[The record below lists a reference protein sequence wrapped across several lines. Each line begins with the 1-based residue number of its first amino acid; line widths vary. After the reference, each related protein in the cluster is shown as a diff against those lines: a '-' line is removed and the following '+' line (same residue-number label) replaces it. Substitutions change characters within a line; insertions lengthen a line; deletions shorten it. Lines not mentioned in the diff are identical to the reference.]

1 MLDRLQSDHA
11 GSAVLQGLLEDLQAE
26 RQVKEAEEIP
36 EVDEHGKKL
45 TKKQQTAA
53 KKKAE
58 AERTKQTQDEGSR
71 IDPKANFNAMR
82 LSLLFFSLSPFPA

>member
-1 MLDRLQSDHA
+1 MLDRLQIDHVEL
-11 GSAVLQGLLEDLQAE
+11 AVLQGLLEDLQAE
-26 RQVKEAEEIP
+26 RQVKEAEEVP
-36 EVDEHGKKL
+36 EVDEAGKKL

-71 IDPKANFNAMR
+71 IDPKAKNDAMR
-82 LSLLFFSLSPFPA
+82 LSLLFSSLSLLSE